1 LKKSDFELIGYIGT
15 VLGALFLVGGII
27 ASVYYEVHHGLLWD
41 YAVYP
46 YAQYSGSLLV
56 AGIVLLV
63 IGLAFLWRAKQ
74 EVTMQKVAP
83 QVPKP
88 PEAI

>member
-1 LKKSDFELIGYIGT
+1 MKKTDYQLIGYIGA
-15 VLGALFLVGGII
+15 VLGAIFLVGGLF
-27 ASVYYEVHHGLLWD
+27 ASTYYEIRQGLLFS

-46 YAQYSGSLLV
+46 YAQYSGSLIL

-74 EVTMQKVAP
+74 EEGEIAP
-83 QVPKP
+83 PKP
-88 PEAI
+88 PD

>member
-1 LKKSDFELIGYIGT
+1 MEEETNVKKADLQLIGYIGT
-15 VLGALFLVGGII
+15 ILGVIFFTGGIF
-27 ASVYYEVHHGLLWD
+27 ASNYYEVHEVWLIR

-46 YAQYSGSLLV
+46 YAQYSGSLTL

-74 EVTMQKVAP
+74 EEGEIAP
-83 QVPKP
+83 PKP
-88 PEAI
+88 PD